1 MLHLHERVYLEVA
14 MDVLTIEQLREAVQ
28 ILEAQASLTR
38 SLEEALRLADR
49 IEAEAKVPS
58 ELYDLPIASPWARL
72 SLYWRGEATKQT
84 SYQTLE
90 PLLPYGVF
98 KKPACVV
105 QALC

>member
-1 MLHLHERVYLEVA
+1 

-58 ELYDLPIASPWARL
+58 EL
-72 SLYWRGEATKQT
+72 
-84 SYQTLE
+84 
-90 PLLPYGVF
+90 
-98 KKPACVV
+98 
-105 QALC
+105 

>member
-49 IEAEAKVPS
+49 IEAEAKVAAQ
-58 ELYDLPIASPWARL
+58 LYDFPI
-72 SLYWRGEATKQT
+72 TM
-84 SYQTLE
+84 
-90 PLLPYGVF
+90 
-98 KKPACVV
+98 
-105 QALC
+105 

>member
-58 ELYDLPIASPWARL
+58 ELYDLPI
-72 SLYWRGEATKQT
+72 TI
-84 SYQTLE
+84 
-90 PLLPYGVF
+90 
-98 KKPACVV
+98 
-105 QALC
+105 